1 MKKNNND
8 CDIVQD
14 LSSLYAD
21 KLVNDTTKKFIE
33 NHLSTCEDCKNYYN
47 NICSDIFDNL
57 KTMDESDKTLLN
69 HLNKFNRI
77 FNFIKLILLIIVLF
91 ILFVIVFVLIKAYY
105 INNIVNN
112 TYSSISTLS
121 ESNNYKITQTINYKY
136 IPDNLNTKEE
146 YVYYC
151 YENKYK
157 IESLDKIDYIEINDS
172 ENTTNITT
180 INNQNKTIEENI
192 VDYSYR
198 KDFIPNDFYSFLT
211 ISNFG
216 IGFSVKEDSVNSK
229 NCFVLRKKYQ
239 NGYIDTYISKDDYM
253 ILRTVEFFENYYY
266 KETNYLIEKNIVTNK
281 NVDFSNKDQTEYKN
295 YVKINS
301 SKNN

>member
-33 NHLSTCEDCKNYYN
+33 NHLSTCENCKNYYN
-47 NICSDIFDNL
+47 NICSDIFNNFKKID
-57 KTMDESDKTLLN
+57 DSDKIELN
-69 HLNKFNRI
+69 HLNKFNKI

-91 ILFVIVFVLIKAYY
+91 ILFVIVFILIKAYH

-121 ESNNYKITQTINYKY
+121 ESNNYKITKTINYKY
-136 IPDNLNTKEE
+136 IPDNLNTKEK

-157 IESLDKIDYIEINDS
+157 IETPDKIDYIEINDS
-172 ENTTNITT
+172 ENTTNIITV
-180 INNQNKTIEENI
+180 NNKSKTLEEEI

-198 KDFIPNDFYSFLT
+198 KDFLLDDFYSFLT

-216 IGFSVKEDSVNSK
+216 IGFCVKEDSINNEK
-229 NCFVLRKKYQ
+229 CYILRKKYQ
-239 NGYIDTYISKDDYM
+239 NGYVDTYISKDDYM
-253 ILRTVEFFENYYY
+253 ILRTVESFENYYY
-266 KETNYLIEKNIVTNK
+266 KETNYLVEKNIVNNK

-301 SKNN
+301 NKNN